1 MLSCKNGLQFKE
13 IYIFI
18 LNDNDENWREFWLV
32 INIILN
38 DVCINIHT
46 IAR

>member
-1 MLSCKNGLQFKE
+1 MVYSLKK
-13 IYIFI
+13 YISLFWMTMMKIGGI
-18 LNDNDENWREFWLV
+18 LWLV